1 MDFRLSSATLVT
13 VEGQLDISTAEEL
26 AEPTRLA
33 VNADCPLI
41 LDLSECT
48 FVDSTG
54 LRYVLHAHTA
64 LADSGRAMVVVIDNP
79 HVRDLF
85 ALTAIDLT
93 VPVFTNLDE
102 AIGWLG
108 AGTSEAVPP
117 QWWIAASTTGGPS
130 LASPTR

>member
-1 MDFRLSSATLVT
+1 MDFRLSSATLVSI
-13 VEGQLDISTAEEL
+13 EGELDISTAEEL

-41 LDLSECT
+41 LDLSACT

-54 LRYVLHAHTA
+54 LRYILHAHTA
-64 LADSGRAMVVVIDNP
+64 LADRGRAMVVVIDNP

-102 AIGWLG
+102 AIEWLDT
-108 AGTSEAVPP
+108 GTSEAVPP